1 MKWLNRRR
9 LPKSVYALIRQAEAE
24 KESTLCLLFAQQPNP
39 AGRQQKK
46 KEKRGKCVD
55 GMWGWGRDTDGVSRG
70 HIFDFALYFVHAP
83 SVLPLTPSPHM
94 HILLCA
100 DWHRQ
105 ARIQFIAIL
114 WKPPPRG
121 KGSGGVP
128 SKHVPSP
135 TYFALPS
142 CFVRVSNKTDGQEK
156 KMEKRGKKEYRLAF
170 RAPRGPLSSIRSER
184 AANHQ
189 SCYFSLSLS
198 PSVPVSLQGPL
209 SMKRAI

>member
-94 HILLCA
+94 HNLLCA

-114 WKPPPRG
+114 WKPPPPEGRDQG
-121 KGSGGVP
+121 VSPPNMSPPPLILLCHHVLSESATKRTVKKKKWKKG
-128 SKHVPSP
+128 
-135 TYFALPS
+135 
-142 CFVRVSNKTDGQEK
+142 
-156 KMEKRGKKEYRLAF
+156 GKK
-170 RAPRGPLSSIRSER
+170 SID
-184 AANHQ
+184 
-189 SCYFSLSLS
+189 
-198 PSVPVSLQGPL
+198 
-209 SMKRAI
+209 

>member
-9 LPKSVYALIRQAEAE
+9 LPKSVYAPIRQAEAE

-94 HILLCA
+94 HNLLCA

-114 WKPPPRG
+114 WNPPPEGRDQG
-121 KGSGGVP
+121 VSPPNMSPPPLILLCHHVLSESATKRTVKKKKWKKG
-128 SKHVPSP
+128 
-135 TYFALPS
+135 
-142 CFVRVSNKTDGQEK
+142 
-156 KMEKRGKKEYRLAF
+156 GKK
-170 RAPRGPLSSIRSER
+170 SID
-184 AANHQ
+184 
-189 SCYFSLSLS
+189 
-198 PSVPVSLQGPL
+198 
-209 SMKRAI
+209 

>member
-94 HILLCA
+94 HNLLCA

-114 WKPPPRG
+114 WNPPPPREGIRGCPLQTCPLPHLFCSAIMFCQSQQQNGRSRKKNG
-121 KGSGGVP
+121 KKGE
-128 SKHVPSP
+128 K
-135 TYFALPS
+135 
-142 CFVRVSNKTDGQEK
+142 RVS
-156 KMEKRGKKEYRLAF
+156 
-170 RAPRGPLSSIRSER
+170 I
-184 AANHQ
+184 
-189 SCYFSLSLS
+189 
-198 PSVPVSLQGPL
+198 SLQ
-209 SMKRAI
+209 SSTWATFID